1 MCFSGSVG
9 STPSDAGV
17 IENTKETF
25 YLSMYSHIFICYLV
39 LGIVTDHSTRK
50 SAAATSWATLCDQ
63 QQGIDNEHRSTNKMD
78 IPQLYNTSWGRLDGT
93 KNLTSAIT
101 ILQTRWIYHSFTI
114 PAAEDWMERKT

>member
-1 MCFSGSVG
+1 MAQWGQHP
-9 STPSDAGV
+9 TDAGV
-17 IENTKETF
+17 IENMKEMF

-63 QQGIDNEHRSTNKMD
+63 QQGIDNKHHSTNKMD
-78 IPQLYNTSWGRLDGT
+78 IPQLYNTSCGRLDGT

-114 PAAEDWMERKT
+114 PAGEDWMEQKT